1 MMKGRLNTIQLNN
14 VIPWLIMHVLLSAAV
29 TKGLMNVASYE
40 QSSWSWVAF
49 IGVKFQSIFAKV
61 IHVERTTD
69 FEQINQFIGMFVVV
83 YCLVIA
89 LHIALI
95 WAISRNNVD
104 YVHSSGI
111 QLLSGKKVKEHA
123 NRAIQKAEQ
132 STALFLHPNVPVSE
146 KILTGNIFVFGAQGS
161 GKSTIIKSLI
171 VQLATTEHRLF
182 VFDLKH
188 EYASF
193 TSKQHQQILRVDAKD
208 GVYWDISADVNDESD
223 AASVS
228 VALIEDADDDNR
240 FFTDAGR
247 EIVKGV
253 LIALLEREGNW
264 SWGDFTQRLF
274 APREQ
279 LHTMLVKAYPPA
291 GSLIEEDNK
300 TTQSIR
306 AVIATRLGWLH
317 QMTKN
322 VRSANTAFSLK
333 NWLQDHTQRNQVVF
347 QPDPKEV
354 LMSKSVCNAITSL
367 ISSHLLS
374 MPDQETKQT
383 WMILDELGN
392 LPKSPSLE
400 AWLTLS
406 RSKGGRCIAGV
417 QSLSMLSKYGE
428 RGSETLLALF
438 RTNIVLGLGAA
449 GKSAQSA
456 SEAIGNHRVLS
467 VQRTLS
473 ESGKVSLSEQFS
485 DRAIVSAEDIINIP
499 EPDKKGVCGYAV
511 IGGRKAVYHLKW
523 PYPITSQRSKTR

>member
-1 MMKGRLNTIQLNN
+1 MQGRLKAVQLNN
-14 VIPWLIMHVLLSAAV
+14 IVPWLMLHVLISVAV
-29 TKGLMNVASYE
+29 TKVLMNTVSNDNFIWHWA
-40 QSSWSWVAF
+40 AF
-49 IGVKFQSIFAKV
+49 VGAKFQLV
-61 IHVERTTD
+61 IVEVSQVERNFNFD
-69 FEQINQFIGMFVVV
+69 QFNQLAGVFVVV
-83 YCLVIA
+83 YCAAIVM
-89 LHIALI
+89 HIALK
-95 WAISRNNVD
+95 WAISKTKVD

-111 QLLSGKKVKEHA
+111 PLLSGSKVKAHA
-123 NRAIQKAEQ
+123 IRALKKAKQ
-132 STALFLHPNVPVSE
+132 SAALFLHPDIPVSD

-161 GKSTIIKSLI
+161 GKSTIIKSLL
-171 VQLATTEHRLF
+171 VQLATTKHRLF

-188 EYASF
+188 EYAPF
-193 TSKQHQQILRVDAKD
+193 TDAQHKQILRVDIKN

-240 FFTDAGR
+240 FFTDAAR

-253 LIALLEREGNW
+253 LIVLLDRKGNW

-279 LHTMLVKAYPPA
+279 LHSMLVKAYPPA
-291 GSLIEEDNK
+291 GSLVEEDNK

-511 IGGRKAVYHLKW
+511 IGGRKAVYNLKW
-523 PYPITSQRSKTR
+523 PYPITLQRSKTR